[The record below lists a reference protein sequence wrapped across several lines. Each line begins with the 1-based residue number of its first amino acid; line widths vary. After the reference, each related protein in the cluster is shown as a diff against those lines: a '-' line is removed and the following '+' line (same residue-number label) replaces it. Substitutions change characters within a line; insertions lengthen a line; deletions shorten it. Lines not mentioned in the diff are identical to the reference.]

1 MVPQGHCARK
11 ATKPAR
17 NLCNGAAERGA
28 AGGSPAL
35 VRVPFRVLFWVLL
48 WRCLAL
54 GRAGALG

>member
-1 MVPQGHCARK
+1 MPQGHCARK

-17 NLCNGAAERGA
+17 NLCNGAVERAA

-35 VRVPFRVLFWVLL
+35 VRVLFRVLFR
-48 WRCLAL
+48 RCLAL